1 MGMGKDRS
9 FFALICALNI
19 LIGPEMQWKYF
30 KHVYI
35 STNKPKAKKQFI
47 SQRTPDNP
55 EKDFL

>member
-1 MGMGKDRS
+1 MGKDRS